1 MMSALS
7 FLLEEFALDGSFAR
21 FGLLAT
27 TPVIFCLSIV
37 MLVRFFKLIKLG
49 FERLIIRKK
58 CRKHS
63 RMKDDQLMMSMRK

>member
-7 FLLEEFALDGSFAR
+7 VLLEEFALDGSFAR

-49 FERLIIRKK
+49 FERSIV
-58 CRKHS
+58 
-63 RMKDDQLMMSMRK
+63 